1 MESFNSCRRKLE
13 WSTLWEMKR
22 LPTEKL
28 ETLLLQ
34 SFQQITSEEFPTD
47 GAVLEEKAN
56 MIALRLK
63 TGILKPHLDGWTGL
77 CITGFSDFVH
87 HLEF

>member
-1 MESFNSCRRKLE
+1 
-13 WSTLWEMKR
+13 MKR

-47 GAVLEEKAN
+47 GAVLEEKAT

-63 TGILKPHLDGWTGL
+63 TGILKPQLDGWTGRL

-87 HLEF
+87 RLEF